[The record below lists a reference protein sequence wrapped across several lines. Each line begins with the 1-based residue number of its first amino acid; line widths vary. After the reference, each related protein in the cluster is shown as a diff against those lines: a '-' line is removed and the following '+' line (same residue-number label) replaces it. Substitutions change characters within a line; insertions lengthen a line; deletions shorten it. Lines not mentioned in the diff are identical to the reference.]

1 MRVAVVATAI
11 CLSIVGLADAQN
23 ARAAMRM
30 PTHIPA
36 QGLGP
41 ALKTLAQERSIQVLY
56 FSQTVRNIRTSGA
69 SGELTA
75 DEALSQLLSGTGLI
89 YRYVGDKAVTILGDQ
104 AGNSQAPAAG
114 RSPSV
119 GESTRGQAANTAA
132 SPTEGALQEIV
143 VTAQRKAQ
151 ELERVPIA
159 VTAISQ
165 EQMANLNI
173 KSIEEIE
180 RVTPDLNYAQGYSF
194 SQIYIRGIGVPIP
207 TPGLETPVA
216 VYYDGAYLA
225 RGSGTSFDLF
235 DMSSVEV
242 LKGPQ
247 GTLYGR
253 NATGGAILINTAVPT
268 QEQEAS
274 GVLEYGR
281 FNHAMGDWMVNLP
294 VSETFA
300 LRISGRYTREG
311 GYLENLYNDTHPS
324 AFQKYGVRIKG
335 KWDPTNDFSAIFTLE
350 YDNNRILG
358 SSAARLTG
366 NASNCL
372 ACLLGVAPPSSFY
385 QVEENQDHWDPNRS
399 YSANLQ
405 LSYTAGDL
413 QFKSV
418 TSYRDLTDSVIAE
431 IDHSALGLG
440 YTQRTLGGKTYTQ
453 NLQVVSSFG
462 GWIDFLAGAEYD
474 LDKSFIDFSIF
485 SAALGLP
492 PFSPALPY
500 TGNEVETHS
509 YAAFAEVYIK
519 PIDKVTLTLGGR
531 YSRDDRKLSYSDNA
545 TALEFISGNPTGPA
559 AFTQKDSFSRPTPRA
574 VLAYDAG
581 AANLYVSYTSGFKA
595 GGFNTPVFAPQ
606 VNPILPEKIDSF
618 EVGTKLVSEDRRAR
632 LNAAAFHYNYRDVQV
647 SLVNQNNSGLEI
659 LNAAAA
665 HGNGVELDGSY
676 HMTEALTL
684 AYGGSFLDAK
694 YTNYPNAAIYVV
706 APGGGGLVS
715 QQAHLAGMQLPQA
728 PRWSGFGSA
737 NLNVPVGSWTGRL
750 NAVGHYTAS
759 YDFFPDAGGQLQAD
773 RQGGLFL
780 ANMSAGMSPPGGQYE
795 FGFYIDNLTDKKYY
809 EIVQTS
815 GPGVFKVPAPPITFG
830 ARVSMHF

>member
-1 MRVAVVATAI
+1 MSNKASTSPWR
-11 CLSIVGLADAQN
+11 GLTIALGYS
-23 ARAAMRM
+23 AA
-30 PTHIPA
+30 
-36 QGLGP
+36 GC
-41 ALKTLAQERSIQVLY
+41 TLALTTQVRAEDG
-56 FSQTVRNIRTSGA
+56 QP
-69 SGELTA
+69 
-75 DEALSQLLSGTGLI
+75 QH
-89 YRYVGDKAVTILGDQ
+89 
-104 AGNSQAPAAG
+104 PAA
-114 RSPSV
+114 
-119 GESTRGQAANTAA
+119 NIAA
-132 SPTEGALQEIV
+132 STTTASTTEGALQEIV
-143 VTAQRKAQ
+143 VTAQRKEQ
-151 ELERVPIA
+151 DLERVPIA
-159 VTAISQ
+159 VSVVSQ
-165 EQMANLNI
+165 QQMANLNI
-173 KSIEEIE
+173 KTIEEIE

-194 SQIYIRGIGVPIP
+194 SQIYIRGIGVSIP

-216 VYYDGAYLA
+216 VYYDGAYVA

-268 QEQEAS
+268 QSQEAS
-274 GVLEYGR
+274 GTLEYGR
-281 FNHAMGDWMVNLP
+281 FNHALGDWMINLP
-294 VSETFA
+294 LSDTFA
-300 LRISGRYTREG
+300 LRIAGRYTREG
-311 GYLENLYNDTHPS
+311 GYLENLYNDTHPRE
-324 AFQKYGVRIKG
+324 FQKYGTRIKG
-335 KWDPTNDFSAIFTLE
+335 KWDPSKDFSAIFTLE
-350 YDNNRILG
+350 YGNNRILG

-372 ACLLGVAPPSSFY
+372 ACQLGVTPVSGFY
-385 QVEENQDHWDPNRS
+385 QVDENEDHWDPNRS

-431 IDHSALGLG
+431 IDHSPLDLG
-440 YTQRTLGGKTYTQ
+440 YTDRALGGKTYTQ

-474 LDKSFIDFSIF
+474 LDKSFIDFSIY

-492 PFSPALPY
+492 KFSPELPY
-500 TGNEVETHS
+500 TGNEAETNS
-509 YAAFAEVYIK
+509 YAAFAELYIK

-531 YSRDDRKLSYSDNA
+531 YSRDDRKLSFSDN
-545 TALEFISGNPTGPA
+545 TAALDFISGNPAGPA
-559 AFTQKDSFSRPTPRA
+559 AFTQKDSFKRPTPRA

-581 AANLYVSYTSGFKA
+581 VANLYVSYTSGFKA

-606 VNPILPEKIDSF
+606 VSPILPEKIDSF
-618 EVGTKLVSEDRRAR
+618 EVGAKLVSEDRRAR

-676 HMTEALTL
+676 HVTDALTL
-684 AYGGSFLDAK
+684 TSGGSFLGAK
-694 YTNYPNAAIYVV
+694 YINYPNAAIYVA
-706 APGGGGLVS
+706 APGGLVT
-715 QQAHLAGMQLPQA
+715 QQANLAGTQLPQA

-737 NLNVPVGSWTGRL
+737 NLNVPVGRWTGRF
-750 NAVGHYTAS
+750 NIVGHYTSS
-759 YDFFPDAGGQLQAD
+759 YDFFPDAGGELQAD

-780 ANMSAGMSPPGGQYE
+780 ANMSAGMSPPGGRYE

-830 ARVSMHF
+830 ARVSMHY

>member
-1 MRVAVVATAI
+1 MSNKASSSPWRRLAIALGYSAAGCAVALTTQV
-11 CLSIVGLADAQN
+11 
-23 ARAAMRM
+23 RAEDGQ
-30 PTHIPA
+30 PQH
-36 QGLGP
+36 
-41 ALKTLAQERSIQVLY
+41 
-56 FSQTVRNIRTSGA
+56 
-69 SGELTA
+69 
-75 DEALSQLLSGTGLI
+75 
-89 YRYVGDKAVTILGDQ
+89 
-104 AGNSQAPAAG
+104 PAA
-114 RSPSV
+114 
-119 GESTRGQAANTAA
+119 NIAA
-132 SPTEGALQEIV
+132 STTTASTTEEALQEIV

-151 ELERVPIA
+151 DLERVPIA
-159 VTAISQ
+159 VSVVSQ
-165 EQMANLNI
+165 QQMANLNI
-173 KSIEEIE
+173 KTIEEIE

-194 SQIYIRGIGVPIP
+194 SQIYIRGIGVSIP

-216 VYYDGAYLA
+216 VYYDGAYMA

-268 QEQEAS
+268 QSQEAS
-274 GVLEYGR
+274 GTLEYGR
-281 FNHAMGDWMVNLP
+281 FNHALGDWMINLP
-294 VSETFA
+294 VSDTFA
-300 LRISGRYTREG
+300 LRIAGRYTREG
-311 GYLENLYNDTHPS
+311 GYLENLYNDTHPRE
-324 AFQKYGVRIKG
+324 FQKYGTRIKG
-335 KWDPTNDFSAIFTLE
+335 KWDPSKDFSAIFTLE
-350 YDNNRILG
+350 YGNNRILG

-372 ACLLGVAPPSSFY
+372 ACQLGVTPVSGFY
-385 QVEENQDHWDPNRS
+385 QVDENEDHWDPNRS

-431 IDHSALGLG
+431 IDHSPLDLG
-440 YTQRTLGGKTYTQ
+440 YTDRTLGGKTYTQ

-474 LDKSFIDFSIF
+474 LDKSFIDFSIY
-485 SAALGLP
+485 SPALGLP
-492 PFSPALPY
+492 KFSPSLPY
-500 TGNEVETHS
+500 TGNEVETNS
-509 YAAFAEVYIK
+509 YATFAELYIK
-519 PIDKVTLTLGGR
+519 PIDEVTLTLGGR
-531 YSRDDRKLSYSDNA
+531 YSRDDRKLSFSDNP
-545 TALEFISGNPTGPA
+545 TALDFISGNPAGPA
-559 AFTQKDSFSRPTPRA
+559 AATQKDSFKRPTPRA

-618 EVGTKLVSEDRRAR
+618 EIGAKLVSEDRRAR

-665 HGNGVELDGSY
+665 HGNGIELDGSY
-676 HMTEALTL
+676 HVTDALTL
-684 AYGGSFLDAK
+684 TSGGSFLGAK

-706 APGGGGLVS
+706 APGGLVT
-715 QQAHLAGMQLPQA
+715 QQANLAGTPLPQA

-750 NAVGHYTAS
+750 NVVGHYTSS
-759 YDFFPDAGGQLQAD
+759 YDFFPDAGGELQAD

-780 ANMSAGMSPPGGQYE
+780 ANMSAGMSPPGGRYE
-795 FGFYIDNLTDKKYY
+795 LGFYIDNLTDKKYY

-830 ARVSMHF
+830 ARVSMHY